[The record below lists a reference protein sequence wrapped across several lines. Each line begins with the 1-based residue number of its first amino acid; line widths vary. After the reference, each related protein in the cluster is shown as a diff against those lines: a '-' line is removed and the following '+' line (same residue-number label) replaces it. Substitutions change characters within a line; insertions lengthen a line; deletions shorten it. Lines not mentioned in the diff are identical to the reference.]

1 MTDAHAHRGAVVLVT
16 IAAEA
21 IVEARLLRD
30 LRAAGAHGW
39 TITTAR
45 GEGPRNRRVG
55 DLEGGNVR
63 IETLVSH
70 ATADAIMAKLSADW
84 FPHYAVVA
92 WISDVEVVREDRFL

>member
-1 MTDAHAHRGAVVLVT
+1 MSEPHAHRGAVALVT
-16 IAAEA
+16 IVAEA
-21 IVEARLLRD
+21 VVEQRLLRD
-30 LRAAGAHGW
+30 LRDVGAHGW
-39 TITTAR
+39 TVTAAR

-70 ATADAIMAKLSADW
+70 TTADAIMAKLAADW

-92 WISDVEVVREDRFL
+92 WVSDVEVAREDRYL